1 MPCPYSHS
9 NSDAN
14 HQPVSDSLSEPSSES
29 LSETST
35 EPVSAK
41 VDSLLT
47 NNRELETN
55 IHTDFK
61 DEMSYGDY
69 LHLEQVLGAQH
80 PLSAEHD
87 EMLFI
92 IIHQTSEL
100 WLKLAG
106 HEVSCAIA
114 NIQAGNAG
122 HAFKVI
128 ARVKH
133 IFNQLTQSWSILSTL
148 TPVDY
153 LKFRDAL
160 GHSSGFQSCGY
171 RKLEFLLGNKNAA
184 LLAVHQDRP
193 EIYQELTTILHSPS
207 LYDVTLQ
214 SLNRHGL
221 LVDASVLTRDVSLAY
236 QAHDSVLQAWL
247 RVYREPE
254 RYFECYELAEK
265 LIDIEDSFQQWR
277 FKHMYTVQRII
288 GNKSGTG
295 GSSGVGFLKKALDI
309 SFFPELFAL
318 RTHL

>member
-1 MPCPYSHS
+1 MTCPH
-9 NSDAN
+9 AN
-14 HQPVSDSLSEPSSES
+14 I
-29 LSETST
+29 
-35 EPVSAK
+35 
-41 VDSLLT
+41 
-47 NNRELETN
+47 REMEAS
-55 IHTDFK
+55 IHTDFNN
-61 DEMSYGDY
+61 EMSYGDY
-69 LHLEQVLGAQH
+69 LQLSQILSAQQ
-80 PLSAEHD
+80 PLSDQHD

-106 HEVSCAIA
+106 HELTNAIT
-114 NIQAGNAG
+114 NIQEGDFG

-160 GHSSGFQSCGY
+160 GHSSGFQSYGY

-184 LLAVHQDRP
+184 LLKVHESNP
-193 EIYQELTTILHSPS
+193 SIYHELNTILISPS
-207 LYDVTLQ
+207 LYDVALAVLAQ
-214 SLNRHGL
+214 QGL
-221 LVDASVLTRDVSLAY
+221 LTDKQVLQRDVSQAY
-236 QAHDSVLQAWL
+236 QSNDNVLNAWL
-247 RVYREPE
+247 TVYRDAD
-254 RYFECYELAEK
+254 RHFELYELAEK

-288 GNKSGTG
+288 GNKAGTG